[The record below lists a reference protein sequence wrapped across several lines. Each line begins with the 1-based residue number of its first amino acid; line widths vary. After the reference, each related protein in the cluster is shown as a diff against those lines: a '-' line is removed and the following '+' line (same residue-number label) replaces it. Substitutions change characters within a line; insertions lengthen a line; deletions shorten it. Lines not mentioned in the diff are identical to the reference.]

1 MDTNGAIQYL
11 KQQNA
16 HTNNKYVIQNVPLLQ
31 NDMVKH
37 PQKKNHNQQMPKTIK
52 QTNIR
57 ADIEGLVII
66 HRKGRRKKK
75 SFTAEVEHK

>member
-31 NDMVKH
+31 KQTNFYLQMTLINTH
-37 PQKKNHNQQMPKTIK
+37 KKNHNQQMQKTLK
-52 QTNIR
+52 QPNIR
-57 ADIEGLVII
+57 A
-66 HRKGRRKKK
+66 K
-75 SFTAEVEHK
+75 VEHK